1 MAYLML
7 ELVVCVFVVVIFA
20 IVAFMLCAAVLL
32 IREMATRVF
41 RTLQKAARLV
51 AHFVLGR
58 GRSLEGGR
66 KVFLPDIERPLL
78 SASIPTSGARQAH
91 ERQ

>member
-20 IVAFMLCAAVLL
+20 MVAFMLCAAVLL
-32 IREMATRVF
+32 TREIVTRVF
-41 RTLQKAARLV
+41 CTLQKAARLV
-51 AHFVLGR
+51 AQFVLGR

-66 KVFLPDIERPLL
+66 KEFLPDVERSP
-78 SASIPTSGARQAH
+78 
-91 ERQ
+91 